1 MGITLYELYDGLK
14 RVHVVDNVSS
24 LFMGIYSGSIDAKSI
39 KDKDLVWM
47 RQKDGQLEMQ
57 VLQLSML

>member
-47 RQKDGQLEMQ
+47 RHIEL
-57 VLQLSML
+57 